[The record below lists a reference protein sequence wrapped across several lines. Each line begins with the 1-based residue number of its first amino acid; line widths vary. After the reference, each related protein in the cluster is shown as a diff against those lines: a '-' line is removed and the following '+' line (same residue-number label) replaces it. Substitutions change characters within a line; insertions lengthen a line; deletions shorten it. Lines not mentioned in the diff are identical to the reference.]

1 MYQSINNE
9 VCSLWATMPQYKK
22 REKETAENIKEMLSV
37 VKNPYIAFS
46 CGKDSSVLADMILRI
61 NPRIPLRF
69 ISSGETRILHNVDDV
84 LNHFEKKYNAKIEE
98 INFDRVWSEEW
109 ENATFDEQRK
119 AGRKD
124 IQSIDNALYDG
135 VFMGLRIDES
145 RARSISLKKC
155 RTDGTPKFTYKYNNK
170 NFYRLCP
177 LALWKTEDIGAYIT
191 KNSIPVLN
199 WYREFGFES
208 RTTARLTGDSLRQS
222 TLFYIKATNPAGYA
236 KLIRRF
242 PELSVLV

>member
-1 MYQSINNE
+1 MNDLNNE
-9 VCSLWATMPQYKK
+9 ACGLYSKLQVFK
-22 REKETAENIKEMLSV
+22 RKEKEATKNIKEMLSV

-46 CGKDSSVLADMILRI
+46 CGKDSSVLADMILQI
-61 NPRIPLRF
+61 NPRVPLRF

-84 LNHFEKKYNAKIEE
+84 LDYFVKKYNAKIEE
-98 INFDRVWSEEW
+98 INFDRVWTEEW
-109 ENATFDEQRK
+109 KDATFDEQRK
-119 AGRKD
+119 AGRRD
-124 IQSIDNALYDG
+124 IQSIDNSSFDG

-155 RTDGTPKFTYKYNNK
+155 HTDGTPKFTYKYNNK